1 MSENSRAL
9 GVRFA
14 LGCSACATWWNGPGG
29 KTMSQDLATPTESGL
44 AWFRSFPEEEVV
56 FDSGKFQGTRLRGRF
71 IPTKVE

>member
-1 MSENSRAL
+1 
-9 GVRFA
+9 
-14 LGCSACATWWNGPGG
+14 
-29 KTMSQDLATPTESGL
+29 MSQDLATPTESGL